1 MTITIWLVCLVLA
14 FIFFLLAAFKVAAS
28 VDWVN
33 LAWAALTL
41 AAISYLA

>member
-1 MTITIWLVCLVLA
+1 MVITVTLVCLVLA
-14 FIFFLLAAFKVAAS
+14 FIFFLLAAFHVAAS

-41 AAISYLA
+41 AVIAHVF